1 MTHPL
6 IGAWT
11 LERFTVALENGS
23 EISPYGHDPVGVLC
37 YAAEGRVFA
46 HLMAPDRA
54 HLGCDAGLAS
64 AEKARAALASHV
76 SCAGTWSA
84 AGATV
89 SHRVAIASSPDLVG
103 AVLTRD
109 LRLEGDRLTLSA
121 VTKTRFGG
129 RRGAAVLEWRRADAP
144 AEGDPM

>member
-6 IGAWT
+6 VGAWT
-11 LERFTVALENGS
+11 LERFTAALEDGA
-23 EISPYGHDPVGVLC
+23 EISPYGPDPVGLLC
-37 YAAEGRVFA
+37 YTAEGRVFA
-46 HLMAPDRA
+46 HLMAPDRPP
-54 HLGCDAGLAS
+54 LDCDAGLAS
-64 AEKARAALASHV
+64 AEQARAALASHV
-76 SCAGTWSA
+76 SYAGTWSA

-144 AEGDPM
+144 TEGDPT